1 MSRGQ
6 VASALLAL
14 LIGYTSILSA
24 VVAWRASL
32 SSIDAGRL
40 ESLAVQEQARR
51 EQLLGEATGIDAE
64 GRLEVRTPEGSRTLG
79 VGDVVHVRPVS

>member
-1 MSRGQ
+1 MRRCSTLRRQ
-6 VASALLAL
+6 
-14 LIGYTSILSA
+14 IR
-24 VVAWRASL
+24 VVL
-32 SSIDAGRL
+32 PGG
-40 ESLAVQEQARR
+40 